1 MSMSRDWTSS
11 NQSVRDTPQDVTA
24 TALLLGG
31 AINKHPLLVLR
42 ALRQCLRRWVDMFGF
57 IPLNPT
63 LIFLLKHVYQ
73 TPMMHALAPDPA
85 AAKTGPSIDLVALAA
100 ELQALP
106 PFVSVEHYR
115 LGEADHPPQEKAP

>member
-11 NQSVRDTPQDVTA
+11 NQSVRDTPKDVTA

-42 ALRQCLRRWVDMFGF
+42 ALRLCLRRWKAMFGF

-63 LIFLLKHVYQ
+63 LLHLLTHIYQ
-73 TPMMHALAPDPA
+73 APLMRALPPDIS
-85 AAKTGPSIDLVALAA
+85 AAKKGPPVDLVALTA
-100 ELQALP
+100 ELRALP
-106 PFVSVEHYR
+106 PFVSVERYR
-115 LGEADHPPQEKAP
+115 LGEADRPPRGEAP